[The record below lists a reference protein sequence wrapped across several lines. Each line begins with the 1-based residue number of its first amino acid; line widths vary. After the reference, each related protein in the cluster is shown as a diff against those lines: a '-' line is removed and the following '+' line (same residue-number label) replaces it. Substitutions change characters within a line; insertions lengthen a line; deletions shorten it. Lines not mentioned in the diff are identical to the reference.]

1 MPKTTFV
8 GIKAPISGDAL
19 GIKQTIEN
27 IIEENLDSKSH
38 PEFLQKFYR
47 KVVNVNFDGASVMS
61 GHAAGV
67 QALMK
72 KEQPGLLYTHCV
84 AHKLELATLDAIKG
98 DAYLLVFEENINAIF
113 FFSLTRY
120 LFVLILL
127 GTTHVNAQIK
137 YNKICTRQ
145 ILHGIKLKI

>member
-38 PEFLQKFYR
+38 PEFLQQFYR

-61 GHAAGV
+61 GHVAGV

-84 AHKLELATLDAIKG
+84 AHKLELATLNAIKG
-98 DAYLLVFEENINAIF
+98 DAYLLDFEENINAIF
-113 FFSLTRY
+113 
-120 LFVLILL
+120 
-127 GTTHVNAQIK
+127 
-137 YNKICTRQ
+137 
-145 ILHGIKLKI
+145 